1 MGSTITNS
9 MKENQKEMQKE
20 MQKKQL
26 EMMLKQRQTQLAMQF
41 ASGKEF
47 FNWFAS
53 FYALIFP
60 LCILG
65 ALKKKS
71 PFPIIPLIPL
81 GFVCGYQYDMYY
93 GDKMKRI
100 RLEAER
106 LIDNEPQLFYF
117 PKNAHIVS
125 QEEYEEILGINKNK
139 K

>member
-1 MGSTITNS
+1 MGQTIANS

-26 EMMLKQRQTQLAMQF
+26 EMLLKQRQTQLAIQF

-47 FNWFAS
+47 FHWFAS
-53 FYALIFP
+53 FYTIIFP
-60 LCILG
+60 LCIIG
-65 ALKKKS
+65 ALKKKN
-71 PFPIIPLIPL
+71 PLPLIPLVPL

-93 GDKMKRI
+93 GNKMERI
-100 RLEAER
+100 KKEAER
-106 LIDNEPQLFYF
+106 LIDQEPQLFYF

-125 QEEYEEILGINKNK
+125 QEEYQEILGININK